1 MATIFETGMP
11 QDNSIEKISQHLESK
26 GWKFVKAREY
36 QNTFIFNSSDEN
48 EYLHFG
54 DPVKIQHIIE
64 LQTDLHKKG
73 YPVAPILKVGN
84 LGSFLYMVESS
95 LGEQTYGEI
104 FEKGIENQTFRLFCD
119 MVGTYF
125 EAQVKNQLP
134 PPISF
139 SVRKDVMAENVIQE
153 NSDLDLNLINS
164 SLDKLQDRLQKLPF
178 AYSHGDFSARNI
190 LEKGVIDFEFCS
202 ITPLGLDVFTACA
215 MESFWMFKNENG
227 KIHAK
232 FSFDKDNL
240 DYLIKTL
247 SEICSKSDLDML
259 LEYQSDFI
267 LYKAFWSTAHERQQV
282 IKSGN
287 ETKWKFRR
295 AVLMY
300 CIEKYLKGEKI
311 NPLDFQS
318 LSKI

>member
-1 MATIFETGMP
+1 MATKLEIGIP
-11 QDNSIEKISQHLESK
+11 KNNSIKKISQHLESK

-36 QNTFIFNSSDEN
+36 QNTFIFKSSDEN

-54 DPVKIQHIIE
+54 DSAKIKRVIE

-95 LGEQTYGEI
+95 LGERTYGEI
-104 FEKGIENQTFRLFCD
+104 FEKGIESQAFKLFCD
-119 MVGTYF
+119 MASTYL

-134 PPISF
+134 PHTSF

-178 AYSHGDFSARNI
+178 TYSHGDFAARNI
-190 LEKGVIDFEFCS
+190 LEKGVIDFEFSS
-202 ITPLGLDVFTACA
+202 IAPLGLDVFTACG
-215 MESFWMFKNENG
+215 MESFWMFKDENG

-232 FSFDKDNL
+232 FSFDEDNL
-240 DYLIKTL
+240 DYLVKIL
-247 SEICSKSDLDML
+247 NEICSKYNLDML

-267 LYKAFWSTAHERQQV
+267 LYKAFWSTAHERQQA

-300 CIEKYLKGEKI
+300 CIEKYLKDEKI
-311 NPLDFQS
+311 NPLDFRD